1 MFERFT
7 DEAREVVVEATREA
21 RALDHRHV
29 GTEHL
34 LLGLLHDR
42 SGVGGRAFASLGV
55 SRDDARARV
64 MAVVRSDTVPPSD
77 PVSLTARAKELLALS
92 VREAR
97 KHSHSHAGT
106 GDLALA
112 LLRVRDGT
120 ALRVLSDLGVARD
133 VAHTRV
139 LEIIAETDESRSRPL
154 PNIVL
159 SRQLPPHAQ
168 ELLRKALRAGSLY
181 MARRY
186 MPPRLLRSA
195 STTARFVRTLGT
207 QPEPPPTEQSRLG
220 SGSAPRGP
228 STGHKPYSRL
238 PSTTHLVPA
247 ACLVCGHRPPDCGT
261 LYAGAH
267 GALICEH
274 CIRDATTGTQPGEP
288 PARH

>member
-7 DEAREVVVEATREA
+7 DQARGVVVDATREA

-34 LLGLLHDR
+34 LLGLMHDR
-42 SGVGGRAFASLGV
+42 ACVGGRAFASLGV
-55 SRDDARARV
+55 SFDDARARV
-64 MAVVRSDTVPPSD
+64 MTIVQSGAIPASE
-77 PVSLTARAKELLALS
+77 PVSFTARAKKLLELS

-97 KHSHSHAGT
+97 QQSHTQTST

-120 ALRVLSDLGVARD
+120 ALRVLDDLGVDRD

-139 LEIIAETDESRSRPL
+139 LEMIAQTDESRSRPT

-159 SRQLPPHAQ
+159 SRQLPPQAQ
-168 ELLRKALRAGSLY
+168 ELLRKALRVGSLY
-181 MARRY
+181 VARRY
-186 MPPRLLRSA
+186 VPPRLLRND
-195 STTARFVRTLGT
+195 STTARLVRTLGT
-207 QPEPPPTEQSRLG
+207 QPGPLPTEPPQLG
-220 SGSAPRGP
+220 SGAATRGP
-228 STGHKPYSRL
+228 SPGHEPCSPL
-238 PSTTHLVPA
+238 PANTHLVPA
-247 ACLVCGHRPPDCGT
+247 TCLVCGNRPPDCGT

-274 CIRDATTGTQPGEP
+274 CIGGATTTTQPGQP
-288 PARH
+288 PLRH